1 MTQLSSDDMSFTE
14 RLNRHPELKARMKSI
29 LDLTENT
36 QGDVIK
42 ADDAEKQTIKA
53 VRQLG
58 NDILQDWG
66 NHRSASSE
74 AQLRKEETGI
84 EGNGK
89 KKVVWH
95 TTYGDV
101 TVIEQIFR
109 KKGQQ
114 FRPFIDSACVRNR
127 GCSLPLQRVIVDFG
141 ADHAFAGVSEK
152 LEEHYGIYIGTS
164 TIQKI
169 TEHHGHKMHE
179 QEKVALVTP
188 NIEGCAIQV
197 GEIDG
202 CMIPIVSI
210 NENEEDKRKK
220 KTLGWKETRLS
231 LTHEQDSVTPKFGV
245 VFQGNVDDAGQSL
258 LNTAILAGFGEH
270 THFHG
275 VGDGA
280 SWIANQ
286 VADKFGTQGSYLVD
300 FYHVCEYLAEAAKG
314 CTNDEDKHSWME
326 TQKNDLKNN
335 DYKKVL
341 THLESHIEPDD
352 VDEDKAPVRAC
363 HRYLSNRTDQLD
375 YKTAIEKE
383 LPIGSGEIES
393 AHRYIIQKRLKLSGA
408 WWKAANADSML
419 ALRVVRANNKFDDYW
434 EKVA

>member
-1 MTQLSSDDMSFTE
+1 M
-14 RLNRHPELKARMKSI
+14 
-29 LDLTENT
+29 
-36 QGDVIK
+36 V
-42 ADDAEKQTIKA
+42 
-53 VRQLG
+53 
-58 NDILQDWG
+58 
-66 NHRSASSE
+66 
-74 AQLRKEETGI
+74 
-84 EGNGK
+84 K
-89 KKVVWH
+89 KIVWH
-95 TTYGDV
+95 TTYGDM

-114 FRPFIDSACVRNR
+114 LRPFVDSACVRNR
-127 GCSLPLQRVIVDFG
+127 SCSLPLQRVLVDFG
-141 ADHAFAGVSEK
+141 ADHAFACVPKK

-169 TEHHGHKMHE
+169 TEHHASKMHE
-179 QEKVALVTP
+179 QEKVVLVSP
-188 NIEGCAIQV
+188 NREGCAIQV

-210 NENEEDKRKK
+210 NENAKDKRKN

-231 LTHEQDSVTPKFGV
+231 LTHEQGSMTPKFGV
-245 VFQGNVDDAGQSL
+245 VFQGSVDDAGQSL
-258 LNTAILAGFGEH
+258 LNTAILAGFGQN

-286 VADKFGTQGSYLVD
+286 VIDKFGTQGSYLID

-314 CTNDEDKHSWME
+314 CANDEDKSSWME

-335 DYKKVL
+335 EYKKVL
-341 THLESHIEPDD
+341 AHLKPNIEADD
-352 VDEDKAPVRAC
+352 IDEDKAPVRAC

-375 YKTAIEKE
+375 YQTAIEKG

-393 AHRYIIQKRLKLSGA
+393 AHRYVIQKRLKLSGA

-419 ALRVVRANNKFDDYW
+419 ALRVVRANDKFDDYW